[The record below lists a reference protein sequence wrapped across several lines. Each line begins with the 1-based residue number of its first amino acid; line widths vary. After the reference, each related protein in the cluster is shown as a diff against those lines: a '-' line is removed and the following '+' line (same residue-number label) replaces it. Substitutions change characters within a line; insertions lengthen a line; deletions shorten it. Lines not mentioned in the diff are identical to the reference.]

1 LSITSN
7 AVILCNMYAS
17 LICIYC
23 LLVQFHLSV
32 GACSGNEAMATFND
46 RKNPEV
52 AVELL
57 IEYLKIKYPEF
68 DFNEFVYVGVKRQ
81 ELYHVKDN
89 KLVEIYD
96 VSTAINGVGNKDG
109 SHQTPIGLHR
119 IQAKI
124 GQNVPLGGVFVGKK
138 YTGKTANISIQK
150 LSSTNDDITSRVL
163 TLQGEEIGVNYGT
176 KDIDSYRRKIYIH
189 GTPEEGLIGQPASH
203 GCIRMKNKEIIELF
217 EKISVGTMVII
228 LNN

>member
-1 LSITSN
+1 
-7 AVILCNMYAS
+7 MYVS
-17 LICIYC
+17 LICIYYLSLQFC
-23 LLVQFHLSV
+23 LST
-32 GACSGNEAMATFND
+32 GGCSNSEMMASIKD

-57 IEYLKIKYPEF
+57 IEYLNIKYPDF
-68 DFNEFVYVGVKRQ
+68 DFEELVYVGVKRQ
-81 ELYHVKDN
+81 ELYHIMDN

-96 VSTAINGVGNKDG
+96 ISTAINGVGNKEG

-138 YTGKTANISIQK
+138 YTGKTANISSQK
-150 LSSTNDDITSRVL
+150 LFSANDDITTRIL
-163 TLQGEEIGVNYGT
+163 TLQGKEVGVNCGNE
-176 KDIDSYRRKIYIH
+176 DIDSYHRKIYIH

-203 GCIRMKNKEIIELF
+203 GCIRMKNNEIIELF
-217 EKISVGTMVII
+217 EKITVGTLVII